1 MAWVFPENLARY
13 EFPAADA
20 ALLTHLKPQP

>member
-1 MAWVFPENLARY
+1 MAWVSPKDLPRY

-20 ALLTHLKPQP
+20 ALLTRLEPKP